1 MRKVLLVTND
11 FPPMPGGCARYY
23 ERLCAQAPP
32 GSLEVLAP
40 DLPGAADV
48 DAQLPVRVHR
58 RRVPTRPRLVARCVQ
73 CVLLAW
79 HAARLVRRG
88 GFAAVHLGHLYQLP
102 VGVLMRRLFGVR
114 YAVYLHGGEVPGL
127 LRWGLLRR
135 LFARWLRGA
144 AAVAVNS
151 DYTRRYFQ
159 ALGFELPTTVL
170 LPPTVDPERFR
181 PAEGVRE
188 RLRSELGLHGRF
200 VALSVGRLVSRKAHD
215 LLLRAVAE
223 LRRQGEAVAA
233 VIVGDGP
240 ERPRLQALAHE
251 LGAEDAVRFAGFVP
265 EEALPR
271 YYAAADAFV
280 LPSRQLPRRDG
291 VEGFGIV
298 FLEAGAAGLPVVG
311 AATGGIPEAVEHGRT
326 GLVVPA
332 DDVRSLADALRFL
345 ARSPEEARR
354 FGAEGWRRARRDAR
368 DPVLELWRASGWAP
382 ASPRPPRVLHVIT
395 RLVVGGAQENT
406 LLTVRGLRA
415 LGYEVEL
422 AVGSETGPEGSLA
435 IPEGIVAHRIPT
447 LVREIR
453 PLSDVRALWSL
464 YRLMRRGYHV
474 VHTHTSKAGV
484 LGRVAAC
491 WANVPVVVHT
501 PHGHVY
507 HGYGGRLRSRFFVW
521 VERALAR
528 WTDALVALTESE
540 KREHLREGVGRPEQW
555 AVIPS
560 GVEMER
566 YQRQSALRRQDV
578 GLPQDAFVV
587 GCVARLVP
595 VKGVE
600 DAIEATAQLR
610 SLSTPVHLVL
620 VGDGPQRP
628 ALERLVT
635 ALRLQDR
642 AHFFGLRRDV
652 PDLLPLFDVVVL
664 LSRNEG
670 MGRVI
675 VEAQAAGVPVVATR
689 VGGIPD
695 LVVEG
700 ITGILVPPADPAALA
715 DAIRSLAEDRGAWA
729 RMKAAA
735 RTHVAQGLSA
745 DAMVRSVDALY
756 RHTWSAGQR
765 TPAERAVTFPGAET
779 VAPFNAPRTP
789 EPRGREGS
797 RRSAPRSGTGPAR

>member
-1 MRKVLLVTND
+1 MSRILLVTND

-23 ERLCAQAPP
+23 ERLCVQAPP

-40 DLPGAADV
+40 DLPGAPDV

-58 RRVPTRPRLVARCVQ
+58 RRVPTRPGFVARCVQ

-79 HAARLVRRG
+79 HAGKLVRRE
-88 GFAAVHLGHLYQLP
+88 GFVAVHLGHLYQLP
-102 VGVLMRRLFGVR
+102 VGVWMRRLFGVR
-114 YAVYLHGGEVPGL
+114 YAVYLHGGEAPGL
-127 LRWGLLRR
+127 LRWRPVR
-135 LFARWLRGA
+135 WLFARWLRGA

-151 DYTRRYFQ
+151 EFTRRHFR

-170 LPPTVDPERFR
+170 LPPTVDPERLR
-181 PAEGVRE
+181 APEGARKE
-188 RLRSELGLHGRF
+188 LRSGLGLDGQF
-200 VALSVGRLVSRKAHD
+200 VALSVGRLVARKAHD

-223 LRRQGEAVAA
+223 LRREGEAVAA
-233 VIVGDGP
+233 VVVGDGP
-240 ERPRLQALAHE
+240 ERPRLQALARE
-251 LGAEDAVRFAGFVP
+251 LGVEDAVHFAGFVP

-280 LPSRQLPRRDG
+280 MASRQLPDRDG

-326 GLVVPA
+326 GLLVPA
-332 DDVRSLADALRFL
+332 DDVGGLAESLRFL
-345 ARSPEEARR
+345 ARSPGEARR
-354 FGAEGWRRARRDAR
+354 LGEEGRRRARRDAR

-382 ASPRPPRVLHVIT
+382 GGPRPPRVLHVIT

-435 IPEGIVAHRIPT
+435 IPEGVVAHRIPT

-453 PLSDVRALWSL
+453 PLSDLRALWSL
-464 YRLMRRGYHV
+464 CRLMRRGYHV

-484 LGRVAAC
+484 LGRVAAR
-491 WANVPVVVHT
+491 WAKVPLVVHT

-528 WTDALVALTESE
+528 WTDALVALTQSE
-540 KREHLREGVGRPEQW
+540 KREHLREGVGRLEQW

-560 GVEMER
+560 GVEMEG

-578 GLPQDAFVV
+578 GLPEDGFVV

-610 SLSTPVHLVL
+610 SLSPPVHLVL

-642 AHFFGLRRDV
+642 VHVLGLRRDV

-664 LSRNEG
+664 PSRNEG

-675 VEAQAAGVPVVATR
+675 VEAQAAGVPVVAAR

-700 ITGILVPPADPAALA
+700 ITGILVPPADPGALA

-735 RTHVAQGLSA
+735 RTHVARDLSA

-756 RHTWSAGQR
+756 RHAWSAGRR
-765 TPAERAVTFPGAET
+765 TPAARAVTFPGAGT

-789 EPRGREGS
+789 EPRAREGS
-797 RRSAPRSGTGPAR
+797 RRSVPRSGTGPAP